1 MCVATGGPSGGG
13 PRCYPASQVRDRV
26 SVTDEIVEGR
36 CSSKAS
42 GC

>member
-1 MCVATGGPSGGG
+1 MCVATCGPTLVGA
-13 PRCYPASQVRDRV
+13 RCYPASQVRDRA